1 MFSFPDSK
9 SSLHS
14 LANCSTLLSSKPV
27 ISVGVLL
34 IPLFLW
40 EYFPLL
46 LLRSFLRVYWAYL
59 VSPGCFPYFKV
70 SWLISSL
77 NYIYNV
83 NFPLPCNIIYR
94 FWRLGCGASMGRGI
108 LYSACAQLFS
118 HVWLFTTPW
127 TVAHQAP
134 LSMEFS
140 RQEYWSGLP
149 VPSPGDLPDPGIK
162 PRSPAL
168 QADSLPSE
176 PQGKPIIL
184 PTIPYCSSGNN
195 LDLQSINNLPC
206 LYLLDL
212 WLYCQAQSFTL
223 ENENSCVLFNQ
234 IWYTL

>member
-14 LANCSTLLSSKPV
+14 LANCSILLSSKPV

-34 IPLFLW
+34 IPIFLW
-40 EYFPLL
+40 EYFCLL

-59 VSPGCFPYFKV
+59 VNPGCFPYFKV
-70 SWLISSL
+70 NWLISSL

-94 FWRLGCGASMGRGI
+94 FWRLGCGTSMGRGI
-108 LYSACAQLFS
+108 LYSACAQLLS

-149 VPSPGDLPDPGIK
+149 VPSPGDVPDPGIK

-176 PQGKPIIL
+176 PQGKSIIL

-195 LDLQSINNLPC
+195 LD
-206 LYLLDL
+206 
-212 WLYCQAQSFTL
+212 
-223 ENENSCVLFNQ
+223 
-234 IWYTL
+234 

>member
-1 MFSFPDSK
+1 MWGIYGEG
-9 SSLHS
+9 HS
-14 LANCSTLLSSKPV
+14 LFCLCSVAQPCLTLYDPMDCCPSGSSV
-27 ISVGVLL
+27 HGISQG
-34 IPLFLW
+34 
-40 EYFPLL
+40 
-46 LLRSFLRVYWAYL
+46 
-59 VSPGCFPYFKV
+59 
-70 SWLISSL
+70 
-77 NYIYNV
+77 
-83 NFPLPCNIIYR
+83 
-94 FWRLGCGASMGRGI
+94 
-108 LYSACAQLFS
+108 
-118 HVWLFTTPW
+118 
-127 TVAHQAP
+127 
-134 LSMEFS
+134 FS
-140 RQEYWSGLP
+140 RQEYWSCLP
-149 VPSPGDLPDPGIK
+149 FPSPGDLPDPGIK